1 MSSAFKE
8 ARQFYKE
15 KKREEKLKKKL
26 LGKKSDWHLLEQ
38 LVQKCNDNPDLRI
51 EVRLNDGTVLL
62 LKTYHKVETHDLI
75 NGNYEVIE

>member
-8 ARQFYKE
+8 AREFYKQ
-15 KKREEKLKKKL
+15 KKKEEKLKKKL

-38 LVQKCNDNPDLRI
+38 LIQKCNDNPDLRI

-62 LKTYHKVETHDLI
+62 LKTYHKAETHDLI

>member
-1 MSSAFKE
+1 VSNAFKE
-8 ARQFYKE
+8 AREFYKQ
-15 KKREEKLKKKL
+15 KKKEEKLKKKL

-38 LVQKCNDNPDLRI
+38 LIQKCNDNPDLRI

-75 NGNYEVIE
+75 NGNYEVVE

>member
-1 MSSAFKE
+1 MGALKE

-26 LGKKSDWHLLEQ
+26 LSHKTDFHLLEQ
-38 LVQKCNDNPDLRI
+38 LIQQCNDNPDLRI
-51 EVRLNDGTVLL
+51 EVRLADGTVLL

>member
-1 MSSAFKE
+1 MGALKE

-26 LGKKSDWHLLEQ
+26 LSHKTDFHLLEQ
-38 LVQKCNDNPDLRI
+38 LVQKCNENPDLRI